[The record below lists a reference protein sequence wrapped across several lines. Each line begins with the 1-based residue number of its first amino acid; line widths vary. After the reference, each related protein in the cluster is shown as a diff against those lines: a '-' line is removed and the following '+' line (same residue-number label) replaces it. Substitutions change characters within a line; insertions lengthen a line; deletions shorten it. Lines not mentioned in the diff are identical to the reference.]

1 MDEKELAA
9 FVDNEE
15 LEINKDVN
23 TVSEGPTL
31 KVEKNLMEMTT
42 EEIKVEKKMVP
53 VYLEEEGLDKIKTV
67 GYYKNKSVAAILEE
81 VLIDLTKGIEV
92 DEKAVKKYNKMKGNR
107 GKKKK

>member
-31 KVEKNLMEMTT
+31 KVEKKFN
-42 EEIKVEKKMVP
+42 
-53 VYLEEEGLDKIKTV
+53 GDDD
-67 GYYKNKSVAAILEE
+67 GRNKSW
-81 VLIDLTKGIEV
+81 
-92 DEKAVKKYNKMKGNR
+92 EKNGSGLSGR
-107 GKKKK
+107 GSIG

>member
-42 EEIKVEKKMVP
+42 EAVSYTHLDVYKRQPFYLCNYIKITTNQHHP
-53 VYLEEEGLDKIKTV
+53 
-67 GYYKNKSVAAILEE
+67 KSNCNEME
-81 VLIDLTKGIEV
+81 
-92 DEKAVKKYNKMKGNR
+92 R
-107 GKKKK
+107 R